1 MRDYFVGVALYT
13 QSTRSTALYLA
24 AALESSSES
33 RDHLFA
39 VHSKRAIPLLVSP
52 RTSERSERSARGRHF
67 SPLISNYREEGIDD
81 DVRRKAKRATWRGAL
96 IKNDREHRDGRARI
110 T

>member
-24 AALESSSES
+24 ALESSSES
-33 RDHLFA
+33 RDHLFT
-39 VHSKRAIPLLVSP
+39 VHSKRENLPP
-52 RTSERSERSARGRHF
+52 RFTENERSRSARGRHF

-96 IKNDREHRDGRARI
+96 IKRS
-110 T
+110 